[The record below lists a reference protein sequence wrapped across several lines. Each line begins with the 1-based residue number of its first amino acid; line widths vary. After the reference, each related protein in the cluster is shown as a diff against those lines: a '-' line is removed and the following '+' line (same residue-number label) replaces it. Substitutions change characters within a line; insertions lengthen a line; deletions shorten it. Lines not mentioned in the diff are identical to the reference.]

1 MNNFKNRAL
10 KAFTGGISNGE
21 FGIEAEDIL
30 CHSSVARVVNYGI
43 LREENSLIFPW
54 HGALV

>member
-1 MNNFKNRAL
+1 MNNFRNRAL

-21 FGIEAEDIL
+21 YGVEAEDVFVI
-30 CHSSVARVVNYGI
+30 ARGKGCNYGI